1 MKILITGAAG
11 FIGSHIV
18 NALSAADHEVIGID
32 NLNSYYDVRL
42 KYARLRNS
50 GIEEKKI
57 GANEFVQSE
66 KYPSYR
72 FQLLDITDRERL
84 QSLFKNENF
93 THVIHLAAQAGVR
106 YSLENPYAYIDSNI
120 VGFINILEACRH
132 YPVNHLVFA
141 SSSSVYGANAKIP
154 YSESDRTDSP
164 VSLYAATKKANE
176 VMAHVYHKIY
186 GMDIFM
192 LRFFTV
198 YGPKQRPD
206 LAINKFARLIAEGKA
221 IDLYGDGQT
230 YRDYTYVDDIIS
242 GIIGCFKYLDNHND
256 IYEILNLGSN
266 HPITLLEMV
275 ETIERCLQKRAII
288 NHLPMQPGDVNKTF
302 ADVSKANRLIG
313 YKPSIS
319 FEDGIKRFL
328 DWQKSSKHY

>member
-1 MKILITGAAG
+1 MSNYLITGGAG
-11 FIGSHIV
+11 FIGST
-18 NALSAADHEVIGID
+18 LSEKLLKQGHKVVVVDNFDPYYNPSIKEDNISECLSNSNFVLERGDILDFD
-32 NLNSYYDVRL
+32 NLLRIFK
-42 KYARLRNS
+42 KYN
-50 GIEEKKI
+50 I
-57 GANEFVQSE
+57 
-66 KYPSYR
+66 
-72 FQLLDITDRERL
+72 D
-84 QSLFKNENF
+84 
-93 THVIHLAAQAGVR
+93 HVMHLAARAGVR
-106 YSLENPYAYIDSNI
+106 PSLEDPIAYQKTNGEGTLN
-120 VGFINILEACRH
+120 VLECARICGIKK
-132 YPVNHLVFA
+132 LCLA
-141 SSSSVYGANAKIP
+141 SSSSVYGNNITVP
-154 YSESDRTDSP
+154 FNETDIVDFAISP
-164 VSLYAATKKANE
+164 YAATKKANE

-206 LAINKFARLIAEGKA
+206 LAINKFARLIAEGKV
-221 IDLYGDGQT
+221 IDLYGDGKT

-242 GIIGCFKYLDNHND
+242 GIIGCFRYLDNHND

>member
-164 VSLYAATKKANE
+164 VSLYAATKKADE
-176 VMAHVYHKIY
+176 LMAFTYSQLY
-186 GMDIFM
+186 GIPATGI
-192 LRFFTV
+192 RFFTV
-198 YGPKQRPD
+198 YGPWGRPD
-206 LAINKFARLIAEGKA
+206 MSPSLFMSAILSGKP
-221 IDLYGDGQT
+221 IKVFNHGNMERDFT
-230 YRDYTYVDDIIS
+230 YIDDIVE
-242 GIIGCFKYLDNHND
+242 GTLKIIPSPPQQAIPHAIYNMGCSAPVKLTDF
-256 IYEILNLGSN
+256 I
-266 HPITLLEMV
+266 
-275 ETIERCLQKRAII
+275 ETIEKVAGKPAIKE
-288 NHLPMQPGDVNKTF
+288 LTEMQPGDVISTY
-302 ADVSKANRLIG
+302 ADTSLLEKDFG
-313 YKPSIS
+313 YKPSTSI
-319 FEDGIKRFL
+319 ETGIHRFYE
-328 DWQKSSKHY
+328 WFVRYYP